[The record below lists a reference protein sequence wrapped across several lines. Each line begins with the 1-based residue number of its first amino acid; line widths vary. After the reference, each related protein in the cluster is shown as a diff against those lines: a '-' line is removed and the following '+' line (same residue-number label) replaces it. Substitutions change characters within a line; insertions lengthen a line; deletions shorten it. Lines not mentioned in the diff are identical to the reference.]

1 MVLVSGWLDL
11 EADFTDWAD
20 APEAVDLKLYAD
32 VAHEK
37 LLEWAPSPAPTGELL
52 AEDGITILDPVPAR
66 YKYAQKLLTQH
77 LYARKRAGD
86 GDGFGADGFMIKTYP
101 LVREAYDAVRPKRS
115 LLRGL
120 R

>member
-1 MVLVSGWLDL
+1 VIVGWINL
-11 EADFTDWAD
+11 ETDFSDWAD
-20 APEAVDLKLYAD
+20 APEPEDLKLYAE

-37 LLEWAPSPAPTGELL
+37 LLEWAPSPIPTGSLVDPL
-52 AEDGITILDPVPAR
+52 DGVTILDPIPAR

-86 GDGFGADGFMIKTYP
+86 GEGFGADGFMISTYP
-101 LVREAYDAVRPKRS
+101 LVREAYEAVRPKRS
-115 LLRGL
+115 PLFGL

>member
-1 MVLVSGWLDL
+1 VIVGWINL
-11 EADFTDWAD
+11 ETDFSDWAD
-20 APEAVDLKLYAD
+20 APEPADLELYAE

-37 LLEWAPSPAPTGELL
+37 LVEWAPKPLPTGTLL
-52 AEDGITILDPVPAR
+52 ADDGLTILDPVPAR

-86 GDGFGADGFMIKTYP
+86 GEGFGADGFMISTYP
-101 LVREAYDAVRPKRS
+101 LVREAYEAVRPKRS
-115 LLRGL
+115 PLFGL

>member
-1 MVLVSGWLDL
+1 VALVGWLDP
-11 EADFTDWAD
+11 ETSFEDWAD
-20 APEAVDLKLYAD
+20 APESADLVLYLE

-37 LLEWAPSPAPTGELL
+37 ILEWAPSPLPEV
-52 AEDGITILDPVPAR
+52 IPAR
-66 YKYAQKLLTQH
+66 YRYAQKLLTQH

-86 GDGFGADGFMIKTYP
+86 GEGFGADGFMIQTYP

-115 LLRGL
+115 PLMGL